1 MKRMLFNATQA
12 EELRV
17 AIVDGQKLIDL
28 DIETVGKEQRKGNI
42 YKGTITRIE
51 PSLEACFVD
60 YGTDRHGF
68 LPFKEVS
75 RSYFQQHEGGR
86 PRIQDVLR
94 EGMQVVVQVEK
105 DERGNKGAALTT
117 YVSLAGRYVVLM
129 PNNPRGGGVSRRI
142 EGEERQEL
150 KDLLSQLEVPAGM
163 SLIARTAGIGRSLE
177 ELQWDLNYL
186 LQLWRAVD
194 SAAGAQA
201 APFLILQEGSLV
213 IRAIRDYYQ
222 PDIGEILIDTEEI
235 YEQARQFMS
244 HVMPNN
250 VGRVKLYKDP
260 VPLFSRFQIEHQI
273 ETAFSRA
280 VTLPSGGAIVIDHTE
295 ALVSVDVN
303 SARATKGSDIEDTA
317 FRTNLEAA
325 EEIARQLRLRDLG
338 GLIVIDFIDMESQKN
353 QRDVENRL
361 RDVLKHDR
369 ARVQMGKLSR
379 FGLLELSRQR
389 LQPSLGETSHEACPR
404 CHGIGFIRGIESSAL
419 HILRIIQEEAMKENT
434 GAVHAQVPVDVAT
447 FLLNEKRAEIY
458 SIEAR
463 LDVAVVLIP
472 NLHLETPHYKIVR
485 VRHDDLA
492 EVGDAPSYQRVE
504 MPEEDTSHP
513 FGQEKPK
520 LERQEAAVKGV
531 TPAQPAPQAAEPVA
545 PVVAAPVAVA
555 EQGLLARVLGW
566 FKSVLSPEPQ
576 VVEAKPVVEE
586 KRPQR
591 EARNPRQRNG
601 ERRSNGR
608 REREERAPG
617 EGRPERQERQPRN
630 DNRRN
635 EVREEGQAPARA
647 ERAPRREREPREP
660 RDNTNAV
667 VARSDAAA
675 DGAVKEQRDN
685 QRNERRRER
694 EQQRVAKEQQVV
706 QAPEVAAELPV
717 AVPADAVVVE
727 AAVVVEQGERE
738 VREPRE
744 RRRRRS
750 RRDRREDTAVTAEA
764 GAEVPAEAV
773 AEVAAAEVVADAVV
787 VAEAEG
793 APAVVEVTPV
803 VAEVEPVAV
812 EQVAQ
817 AEAVV
822 VEAAVEVAPAVVVET
837 AEQVAPEAIEV
848 VEPVVVA
855 PEAES
860 KPESAANVAD
870 VAAAVSEPVVV
881 EAVTEAVAEAETAVA
896 VEEPAAVAEV
906 VASQATV
913 AVVEAVAPAGLVMV
927 TTRAASELPE
937 VVQPEPVLKGKR
949 RREVVRPAEEDVAPV
964 ELVQVQTQ
972 ASASPDA

>member
-150 KDLLSQLEVPAGM
+150 KDLLSQLEVPGGM

-194 SAAGAQA
+194 SAAGAQS

-545 PVVAAPVAVA
+545 PVAAAPVVVA
-555 EQGLLARVLGW
+555 EPGLLARVVGW

-576 VVEAKPVVEE
+576 VSEAKPVVEE

-617 EGRPERQERQPRN
+617 EGRAERQERQPRN

-635 EVREEGQAPARA
+635 EVREEGQAPAARA

-660 RDNTNAV
+660 RDNANAM

-685 QRNERRRER
+685 QRNDRRRER

-706 QAPEVAAELPV
+706 QAQLETEQPAADV
-717 AVPADAVVVE
+717 VVADAVVTE
-727 AAVVVEQGERE
+727 AAVAPEQGERE
-738 VREPRE
+738 AREPRE

-750 RRDRREDTAVTAEA
+750 RRDRRDDTAVAGEA
-764 GAEVPAEAV
+764 GAEVTAEQQAT
-773 AEVAAAEVVADAVV
+773 EVVADAAV
-787 VAEAEG
+787 VAEA
-793 APAVVEVTPV
+793 A
-803 VAEVEPVAV
+803 PVAT
-812 EQVAQ
+812 EEAAQ
-817 AEAVV
+817 PV
-822 VEAAVEVAPAVVVET
+822 AAVEVAEAEVVEAVVVAITEPAAPELVT
-837 AEQVAPEAIEV
+837 AE
-848 VEPVVVA
+848 VVA
-855 PEAES
+855 PAFDEVAPAAEIQ
-860 KPESAANVAD
+860 PEPAANVAE
-870 VAAAVSEPVVV
+870 VAEVAEVVSEPVAEVPAEV
-881 EAVTEAVAEAETAVA
+881 VTEAVAEAAV
-896 VEEPAAVAEV
+896 VEEVLAPVAEV
-906 VASQATV
+906 VAEPAPV
-913 AVVEAVAPAGLVMV
+913 AVLDAAATAGLVMV

-949 RREVVRPAEEDVAPV
+949 RREVVRQAEDGEAPV

-972 ASASPDA
+972 AQASPDA